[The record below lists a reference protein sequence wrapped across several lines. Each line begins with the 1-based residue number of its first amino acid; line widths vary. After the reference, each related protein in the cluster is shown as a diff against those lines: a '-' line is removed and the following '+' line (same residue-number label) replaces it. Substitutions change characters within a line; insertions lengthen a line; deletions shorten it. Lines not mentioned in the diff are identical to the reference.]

1 MNRAVLHLEK
11 QFESWRSGSN
21 SASASSAACD
31 ELPLLDVRAVTG
43 TSLSEAGKPERLPGL
58 FILIASIAG
67 AIANFLNLPID
78 GIAPMFS
85 YGTDSSVTYASISG
99 WYAIITSCFLLCLLL
114 APSYRS
120 RNSAVALPASATAP
134 ANGAMPPPACPS

>member
-21 SASASSAACD
+21 SASASCAACD
-31 ELPLLDVRAVTG
+31 ELPLPDVRAVTG
-43 TSLSEAGKPERLPGL
+43 TSLNEAGKPERLPGL
-58 FILIASIAG
+58 FILIASISG
-67 AIANFLNLPID
+67 VIANFLNLPIE

-99 WYAIITSCFLLCLLL
+99 WYAMITSCFLLCLLL
-114 APSYRS
+114 APTCRS
-120 RNSAVALPASATAP
+120 RNSVVALPASATAP
-134 ANGAMPPPACPS
+134 AGRAMPPPSRPA